1 MDLLIID
8 KAGTRLFAHFILV
21 SRCIEIIFYSYGGE
35 LGRVQR
41 KKNVLEIKRLVLI
54 RTLEMRRFNVDA

>member
-1 MDLLIID
+1 MPI
-8 KAGTRLFAHFILV
+8 ILV